1 MNSTQKD
8 MEGAASDQTA
18 GGIGIRTVEE
28 PSESEPVAITVK
40 GEVKDV
46 SDVTPS
52 CVVSLPQPISPIQ
65 STALAPSSIAVHAKQ
80 ARRSFPAAFKL
91 MAIDHHKQGN
101 SRKDTA
107 RLFGVSVK
115 LVEHWLRHEDQLR
128 SSPAGKRK
136 LKPQSN
142 KRASAAVAKE
152 KTKSSVP
159 APGPGMQWKDSTQP
173 SPLVQA
179 LHDLVQTTGAD
190 LPLEPLPPTSPLPPS
205 TSTSSKT
212 GRDSNTS
219 GDGGA
224 GPSLVHGL
232 ALLPTSQSV
241 SAGLVNSQS
250 LPLTSSTPVMVQP
263 PPSILP
269 PSPSVQRNRSREPP
283 FATVRPLSSLITSAT
298 GSPEGN
304 VALLKTLSEAAVGQ
318 LLDAMN
324 LSKYKKKF
332 AEEQIDGELLTSLG
346 DTELKELGVDSS
358 LHRLRLKKLAMGVYS
373 PQTLLRKHAK

>member
-8 MEGAASDQTA
+8 MEGTASEQTA

-28 PSESEPVAITVK
+28 PSDSEPMAITVK

-46 SDVTPS
+46 SDATPS
-52 CVVSLPQPISPIQ
+52 CVVSLPQPISPNP
-65 STALAPSSIAVHAKQ
+65 STALTPSGIAVHARQ

-152 KTKSSVP
+152 KAKSSVP
-159 APGPGMQWKDSTQP
+159 ASNPGMQWKDSTQH

-190 LPLEPLPPTSPLPPS
+190 LPLEPLPPTSLLPPS
-205 TSTSSKT
+205 TSTSSKA

-224 GPSLVHGL
+224 
-232 ALLPTSQSV
+232 LLPTSQTV
-241 SAGLVNSQS
+241 SAGLVESQS
-250 LPLTSSTPVMVQP
+250 FAHTSSTPVMAQP
-263 PPSILP
+263 SPSILT
-269 PSPSVQRNRSREPP
+269 PSPSVQKSRSREPP

-346 DTELKELGVDSS
+346 DAELKELGVDSS
-358 LHRLRLKKLAMGVYS
+358 LHRLRLKKLATGVYS

>member
-1 MNSTQKD
+1 MNSTQND
-8 MEGAASDQTA
+8 MEGTVSETAA

-28 PSESEPVAITVK
+28 PSESEPMAVSVK
-40 GEVKDV
+40 GEVKDD
-46 SDVTPS
+46 SGAAPS
-52 CVVSLPQPISPIQ
+52 CVVSVPQPISPIQ
-65 STALAPSSIAVHAKQ
+65 STALAPSSIAIHAKQ

-136 LKPQSN
+136 LKPLSN
-142 KRASAAVAKE
+142 KKTTGAVEKE

-159 APGPGMQWKDSTQP
+159 ALGPAMQWKESTQP

-179 LHDLVQTTGAD
+179 LHDLVQTRGAD

-205 TSTSSKT
+205 TSSSSKA

-219 GDGGA
+219 VDGA
-224 GPSLVHGL
+224 GGPSQVNDLTF
-232 ALLPTSQSV
+232 LPTSQTV
-241 SAGLVNSQS
+241 SAGLTISQ
-250 LPLTSSTPVMVQP
+250 PIALTSGTHVMVQP
-263 PPSILP
+263 SPSILQP
-269 PSPSVQRNRSREPP
+269 TSNVQKNRSKEPP
-283 FATVRPLSSLITSAT
+283 FATVRPLASLITSAT

-304 VALLKTLSEAAVGQ
+304 VALMKTLSESAVGQ

-358 LHRLRLKKLAMGVYS
+358 LHRLRLKKLALGVYS
-373 PQTLLRKHAK
+373 PQSLLRKHAK